1 MFMGNTT
8 LLYSSLLYT
17 NLLFYHLRKALVFE
31 IVPVVYM

>member
-1 MFMGNTT
+1 MGNTT

-17 NLLFYHLRKALVFE
+17 NLFYHLRKALVFE